1 VTRDTDLEIR
11 RRSAAMAQPGSSV
24 AVDREVLL
32 EDLAELVAL
41 RRAVRVAGLAE
52 PDES

>member
-1 VTRDTDLEIR
+1 MTRDTDLEIR
-11 RRSAAMAQPGSSV
+11 RRSVAMAQPGTTV
-24 AVDREVLL
+24 GVDREVLL

-41 RRAVRVAGLAE
+41 RRVVRDAGLAE